1 MSILAT
7 ILNTLV
13 VILAVLLIAL
23 ILVQPTK
30 SGGGFGSAFGGLGES
45 VFGAQAMSHL
55 SRLTVWCIS
64 IFFVLTLASAIVASH
79 IRPSESNSVLD
90 KNGAP
95 KTSGAAP
102 VADGDQGEK
111 TVTPG
116 TTQIKQPDAPDAA
129 QVEQAVPQNTAQ
141 VEQAASQ
148 NAAQVEQAAS
158 QNTAQVEQAASQ
170 NAAQVEQAA
179 SQNAAQVEQVQEI
192 QQ

>member
-64 IFFVLTLASAIVASH
+64 IFFILTLASAIVASH
-79 IRPSESNSVLD
+79 IRPSD
-90 KNGAP
+90 KHSIAMDDAAGATP
-95 KTSGAAP
+95 QTGAAP
-102 VADGDQGEK
+102 AAAAVPADEVANPAQDKKG
-111 TVTPG
+111 
-116 TTQIKQPDAPDAA
+116 AASDAA
-129 QVEQAVPQNTAQ
+129 QNDQTAASDAAQDKQDEVENAAQDKQDEVENAAQNDQAAASDAAPVEQAQD
-141 VEQAASQ
+141 SQ
-148 NAAQVEQAAS
+148 N
-158 QNTAQVEQAASQ
+158 
-170 NAAQVEQAA
+170 
-179 SQNAAQVEQVQEI
+179 
-192 QQ
+192 